1 MITPAQQ
8 HWQNVMAQR
17 AGRANEGVDHAAR
30 TAHEEVLY
38 RLRLAQARLK
48 GVQARSAKAA
58 IKKELL
64 PDFSGWIEGTL
75 EADGGQQDEVIATLM
90 VWAIDCGDL
99 PLALRIGAYV
109 VRHNLIMPDNFGRTA
124 ATVLTEEICNPVLTQ
139 AGTDADADLSAFI
152 EPLDTLWEIV
162 ANRDMPDEVRAKLC
176 KACAFA
182 RRSLSDADSMAS
194 SLKLLREA
202 MHLNPNAGVKREIA
216 TLSRAL
222 KKPIPQPHQKMP
234 AHRRRRTKAAK
245 VKRQRGSLQHEK
257 PPRRRRRSA
266 VND

>member
-90 VWAIDCGDL
+90 VWA
-99 PLALRIGAYV
+99 
-109 VRHNLIMPDNFGRTA
+109 
-124 ATVLTEEICNPVLTQ
+124 
-139 AGTDADADLSAFI
+139 S
-152 EPLDTLWEIV
+152 
-162 ANRDMPDEVRAKLC
+162 
-176 KACAFA
+176 
-182 RRSLSDADSMAS
+182 
-194 SLKLLREA
+194 
-202 MHLNPNAGVKREIA
+202 
-216 TLSRAL
+216 
-222 KKPIPQPHQKMP
+222 PIPMMVIP
-234 AHRRRRTKAAK
+234 
-245 VKRQRGSLQHEK
+245 VFQRVHSGRILCC
-257 PPRRRRRSA
+257 
-266 VND
+266 VNCVWRYDCRDV

>member
-99 PLALRIGAYV
+99 PLRCVLVRMWSVTTSSCRIT
-109 VRHNLIMPDNFGRTA
+109 LD
-124 ATVLTEEICNPVLTQ
+124 VL
-139 AGTDADADLSAFI
+139 
-152 EPLDTLWEIV
+152 
-162 ANRDMPDEVRAKLC
+162 
-176 KACAFA
+176 
-182 RRSLSDADSMAS
+182 
-194 SLKLLREA
+194 
-202 MHLNPNAGVKREIA
+202 
-216 TLSRAL
+216 
-222 KKPIPQPHQKMP
+222 
-234 AHRRRRTKAAK
+234 
-245 VKRQRGSLQHEK
+245 
-257 PPRRRRRSA
+257 PPRY
-266 VND
+266 

>member
-58 IKKELL
+58 IQKRVVAGIFPAGL
-64 PDFSGWIEGTL
+64 EGTL

-109 VRHNLIMPDNFGRTA
+109 VHHNLIIAG
-124 ATVLTEEICNPVLTQ
+124 LTFRPYC
-139 AGTDADADLSAFI
+139 S
-152 EPLDTLWEIV
+152 
-162 ANRDMPDEVRAKLC
+162 
-176 KACAFA
+176 
-182 RRSLSDADSMAS
+182 
-194 SLKLLREA
+194 
-202 MHLNPNAGVKREIA
+202 
-216 TLSRAL
+216 
-222 KKPIPQPHQKMP
+222 
-234 AHRRRRTKAAK
+234 
-245 VKRQRGSLQHEK
+245 
-257 PPRRRRRSA
+257 PRY
-266 VND
+266 

>member
-139 AGTDADADLSAFI
+139 
-152 EPLDTLWEIV
+152 
-162 ANRDMPDEVRAKLC
+162 
-176 KACAFA
+176 
-182 RRSLSDADSMAS
+182 
-194 SLKLLREA
+194 
-202 MHLNPNAGVKREIA
+202 
-216 TLSRAL
+216 
-222 KKPIPQPHQKMP
+222 
-234 AHRRRRTKAAK
+234 
-245 VKRQRGSLQHEK
+245 
-257 PPRRRRRSA
+257 
-266 VND
+266 

>member
-75 EADGGQQDEVIATLM
+75 EADGGQQDEV
-90 VWAIDCGDL
+90 
-99 PLALRIGAYV
+99 
-109 VRHNLIMPDNFGRTA
+109 
-124 ATVLTEEICNPVLTQ
+124 
-139 AGTDADADLSAFI
+139 
-152 EPLDTLWEIV
+152 
-162 ANRDMPDEVRAKLC
+162 RAKLC

-182 RRSLSDADSMAS
+182 RRGLSDADSMAS

-222 KKPIPQPHQKMP
+222 KKVDSAAAPEDASTPQTQDESSKSKKTTRKPATRKTTATQK
-234 AHRRRRTKAAK
+234 AK
-245 VKRQRGSLQHEK
+245 RG
-257 PPRRRRRSA
+257 
-266 VND
+266 